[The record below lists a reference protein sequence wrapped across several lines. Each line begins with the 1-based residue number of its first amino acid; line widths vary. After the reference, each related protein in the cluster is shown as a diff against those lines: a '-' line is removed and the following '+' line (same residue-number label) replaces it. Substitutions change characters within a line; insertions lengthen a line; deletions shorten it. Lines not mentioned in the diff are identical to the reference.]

1 MIDFLYELA
10 TFIDTFFFK
19 YKFTVSINKSDCDI
33 EKKLGILYF
42 NKIEKQIKKNEKS
55 KNK

>member
-19 YKFTVSINKSDCDI
+19 YKFTISINKSECDI
-33 EKKLGILYF
+33 DK
-42 NKIEKQIKKNEKS
+42 
-55 KNK
+55 